1 MTAITVEDLD
11 NAQIDVTLL
20 AEVATSRLGGVSI
33 GSPIDE
39 ATTRLGDSINTV
51 QGQLAKLGFKIP
63 AVNWMASTSVISNIQ
78 VYRFPAGT
86 GDFYVAKVPVP
97 FVTGVSFTTSNWQP
111 LAVATADSI
120 VDTFAGNG
128 IQTDFALSETPSGVD
143 NIQAFVNGI
152 FQSPSLYVLLDETV
166 TFTTAPPSGIS
177 DNVVI
182 ITSKNVTVSESF
194 AADAAASAAAA
205 AISETNAAADAAST
219 AADVIEVT
227 GLVGSAGSGTVM
239 NLGRRFTGSA
249 SFIGGR
255 RF

>member
-11 NAQIDVTLL
+11 NAQIDAILM
-20 AEVATSRLGGVSI
+20 AEVANSRSGGVST

-39 ATTRLGDSINTV
+39 AITRLGDTINTV
-51 QGQLAKLGFKIP
+51 QGQLAKLGFQIP
-63 AVNWMASTSVISNIQ
+63 AVDWTSSTSVTSNIQ

-97 FVTGVSFTTSNWQP
+97 FTTGISFTTSNWQP
-111 LAVATADSI
+111 LTVATADSI

-128 IQTDFALSETPSGVD
+128 IQTDFVLSETPSGVD
-143 NIQAFVNGI
+143 NIQTFVNGA
-152 FQSPSLYVLLDETV
+152 FQSPSLYTLLDKTI

-194 AADAAASAAAA
+194 AADAEASAAAA
-205 AISETNAAADAAST
+205 ALSEANAAADA
-219 AADVIEVT
+219 VQ
-227 GLVGSAGSGTVM
+227 
-239 NLGRRFTGSA
+239 TGSDLA
-249 SFIGGR
+249 AVTALLGATGTGAVIDFGDRITGTAIFDYGYR
-255 RF
+255 V